1 MHNKNPAVMAGFLI
15 SSNMKI
21 CIVAIAKNENLYIN
35 EWINHHLNI
44 GFDHI
49 YVCDNN
55 SKEKISDVVNNENV
69 TILDYRNISNVQ
81 TTAYTKCYKQYQ
93 KQYDWIAFIDID
105 EYIILDNKSIKDFI
119 SDPIFKN
126 AKIIRL
132 HWKVFS
138 GGSELEANGNYN
150 VVDRFLD
157 RYSCKEEKWG
167 KSIINCSIEIKH
179 PIYGHGY
186 FDKDISNYVFNA
198 IGEKCENKWSTVG
211 EIPIHKNAWINH
223 YPTKTIG
230 EYIDQKYWRGGPN
243 RNDKT
248 YSNLEHFFKYNPENE
263 TLRQYG
269 LDKIKKG
276 VS

>member
-1 MHNKNPAVMAGFLI
+1 
-15 SSNMKI
+15 MKV

-35 EWINHHLNI
+35 EWIEHHLNI

-49 YVCDNN
+49 YICDNN
-55 SKEKISDVVNNENV
+55 NENGERISDVVNNEKV
-69 TILDYRNISNVQ
+69 TIINYIGFKGIQ
-81 TTAYTKCYKQYQ
+81 PIAYTNCFIKYRSEC
-93 KQYDWIAFIDID
+93 DWIAFIDID
-105 EYIILDNKSIKDFI
+105 EFIILDNKYKSIKDFI
-119 SDPIFKN
+119 SDPMFKE
-126 AKIIRL
+126 ASIIRL

-138 GGSELEANGNYN
+138 GGTELEANENYR
-150 VVDRFLD
+150 VIDRFLE
-157 RYSCKEEKWG
+157 RYPCKEEKWA
-167 KSIINCSIEIKH
+167 KSIIKTNIRINH
-179 PIYGHGY
+179 RFHGHGY
-186 FDKDISNYVFNA
+186 YDKDLVALNA
-198 IGEKCENKWSTVG
+198 IGEHCLNNDSAAG

-276 VS
+276 AS